1 MGKGRYYA
9 SVDVAASEPSPAE
22 PSPQSN
28 NPQPTTQFRRSVS
41 IFSRRGT
48 ETPEP
53 TPPFIAQAAMPRP
66 MSERQKSWISR
77 RKSVCSQS
85 PKSPS
90 IASPKTPKTP
100 KTPKATI
107 LNAVPPA
114 KTIRMTALEEEMAT
128 SPNEEIL
135 SAISINERELTLN
148 ALNRGDSSPLSP
160 IQQDMLRSKSTTSL
174 ATQRSKSQKRKD
186 SQSRIGVWINGV
198 VHWDDT
204 VNSNSE
210 KQEEKIEETGFT
222 PIRPVSAGTQL
233 GQQLA
238 ARRPYLSVVIPASE
252 PLINDKTLSTI
263 VQPKPRRPISVAP
276 ASIVTKFPRQ
286 PPAIVLEQPKDVSP
300 LEQDSAM
307 VVSPPDRPHAPVH
320 SGSRGSHAS
329 RSSTSGSSITTDQSA
344 SSRRSS
350 ATSVEALCATTQPN
364 TDKALPPLPKM
375 PEREAPSPFSRNE
388 RISKTVRLPSHADML
403 QQESQMRHSRSMSE
417 LDRCDQAFM
426 RSSPYTFLN
435 VREPASPTLSQAE
448 KDLEDS
454 LESIQAS
461 SEDDQNEVADV
472 PSRSGSL
479 LKRTDS
485 VRDVMQPPIRAP
497 TIPKRSRKR
506 DWRMTRGT
514 KSLGSVPN
522 PPVPTR
528 RRSESQMK
536 PLDQSTKGHTLRKSA
551 SISHSNHTSVDL
563 TSIAERPSPTEAEKS
578 AITPVVPSIVVNEE
592 PAAMPTKPSP
602 VLEAEE
608 APTAMVASESAENVL
623 LHILANLTS
632 IQDLF
637 NTAVINKGMYRV
649 FKENEMDLIRTVAF
663 NESPAAWELREWSP
677 PDRNEVDS
685 GKASSQLEHT
695 PMSYMRCFRRDQAV
709 VERLKG
715 LILQKCQTFIR
726 RETTF
731 ALSTPTHP
739 NAARFNDAFW
749 RIWCFCKIFGCNKGR
764 EDDITGQLD
773 WLKGGLL
780 ANQQGCVAT
789 VNTNLDFDM
798 SSVLLNAPDYFAKA
812 NEGGLYATQLFD
824 MTEIWTCLTV
834 LLQGYLGR
842 VDQARRHGVFDG
854 TGVVEGDVEQE
865 ELMLEEWT
873 AYLMTLGP
881 MVVLEMAE
889 YASDTSDNGFALAE
903 AYGWTKWTPPVYN
916 GSRTNFLKEPVAKS
930 YEEQVLLAKLRLQ
943 DPLEQEKKEKS
954 RQRVATLAAEIRLRR
969 QSSEYKRLPLIDMN
983 TERPMSMVSRSS
995 TSRSRRSVV
1004 SRSTTTS
1011 RRPSTQ
1017 LTPMRHGSTLS
1028 PTSPSSLWAAPR
1040 AISPIIEERVD
1051 NFNRMTLRNLG
1062 GVAEDTS
1069 DMAVAKIVSMG
1080 FSAAEASKALQ
1091 MTDMGDGIRL
1101 DRAVELLLRQQ

>member
-1 MGKGRYYA
+1 MGEGRYYA
-9 SVDVAASEPSPAE
+9 SIDVAASNNSGPTEPI
-22 PSPQSN
+22 
-28 NPQPTTQFRRSVS
+28 PQPTSQFRRSIS

-66 MSERQKSWISR
+66 MTERQKSWIGR

-85 PKSPS
+85 PKSPKA
-90 IASPKTPKTP
+90 ASPRTP

-114 KTIRMTALEEEMAT
+114 KTIQMTALEEEMAT

-135 SAISINERELTLN
+135 SAIAINERELTLN

-174 ATQRSKSQKRKD
+174 ATQRTKSQKRKD

-204 VNSNSE
+204 VLGQGE

-238 ARRPYLSVVIPASE
+238 ARKPHLSVVIPAGE
-252 PLINDKTLSTI
+252 PLINDRTLSTI
-263 VQPKPRRPISVAP
+263 VQPKPRRPVSVAP

-286 PPAIVLEQPKDVSP
+286 PPAIVLEEPKDVSP
-300 LEQDSAM
+300 LEQDSGL
-307 VVSPPDRPHAPVH
+307 VISPPDRPHAPVH
-320 SGSRGSHAS
+320 SESGRSHAS
-329 RSSTSGSSITTDQSA
+329 RSSTSGSSVTTDLSA

-350 ATSVEALCATTQPN
+350 ATSVEALCASTQPN
-364 TDKALPPLPKM
+364 KDKAPPPLPVM

-417 LDRCDQAFM
+417 LDRADRAFI

-435 VREPASPTLSQAE
+435 VHEPTSPTLSQAE

-454 LESIQAS
+454 LESIQPP
-461 SEDDQNEVADV
+461 EHEQNEAVDL

-479 LKRTDS
+479 LQRSDS
-485 VRDVMQPPIRAP
+485 VRDVMQPPVRAP

-514 KSLGSVPN
+514 KSLSAVPA
-522 PPVPTR
+522 PQMPTR

-536 PLDQSTKGHTLRKSA
+536 PLDQPTKGPTLRKSA
-551 SISHSNHTSVDL
+551 SISHSNHNSADL
-563 TSIAERPSPTEAEKS
+563 TSITERPSPSDAEKS
-578 AITPVVPSIVVNEE
+578 ADTPIVPTIVVDQASESVLQK
-592 PAAMPTKPSP
+592 PTTIM
-602 VLEAEE
+602 EADET
-608 APTAMVASESAENVL
+608 ATAMVPSESAENVL
-623 LHILANLTS
+623 LHILASLKS
-632 IQDLF
+632 IGDLF

-749 RIWCFCKIFGCNKGR
+749 RIWCFCKIFGCDKGR

-780 ANQQGCVAT
+780 ANNQGCVAT

-798 SSVLLNAPDYFAKA
+798 SSVLLNPPDYFAKA
-812 NEGGLYATQLFD
+812 NERGLYATQLFD

-834 LLQGYLGR
+834 LLQGYQGR

-865 ELMLEEWT
+865 EQMLEEWT

-881 MVVLEMAE
+881 SVVLEMAE
-889 YASDTSDNGFALAE
+889 YASDTSDAGFALAE

-916 GSRTNFLKEPVAKS
+916 GSRTSFLKEPVAKS

-983 TERPMSMVSRSS
+983 TERPMSMVSRTGS
-995 TSRSRRSVV
+995 SRSRRSVV

-1017 LTPMRHGSTLS
+1017 QPTPMRHGSTLS
-1028 PTSPSSLWAAPR
+1028 PTSPSTLWAAPR

-1051 NFNRMTLRNLG
+1051 GFNRMTLRNLG